1 MVIKNGDLFLS
12 TKLLHPINQEASFL
26 LRALL
31 TDDRYSLHQSQPMTI
46 FRHQI
51 IKEIQPSIKNSKR
64 SRDLSD
70 NLSINAKLFITN
82 DDLPFDFFR
91 ITVLP
96 WVFADVNDCNVI
108 RRAKQ
113 RFTNNSCNFKSSDGD
128 IRDDLNLMNAN
139 VKIKISKQ
147 LRLIL
152 EHKYLSFFSF
162 YVYTTCCLYRFVA
175 IEILKERTPCFQRKC
190 LNIEK
195 TRRSWT
201 AWKMADHKS
210 AIADKSE
217 KERWGE
223 SHASWYKSNKSF
235 LSRTRSS
242 LKKEETPMKHLL
254 YNEGNLEGVK
264 TEV

>member
-147 LRLIL
+147 LQLIL

-175 IEILKERTPCFQRKC
+175 IEILKEPTPCFQRKC

-201 AWKMADHKS
+201 VWKMADHKS

-217 KERWGE
+217 KERWGKTMHRDIKAT
-223 SHASWYKSNKSF
+223 S
-235 LSRTRSS
+235 LSCHELDLHWKKKKRQWNTCFITR
-242 LKKEETPMKHLL
+242 
-254 YNEGNLEGVK
+254 VI
-264 TEV
+264 

>member
-82 DDLPFDFFR
+82 DDLPFDFST
-91 ITVLP
+91 ITVFP
-96 WVFADVNDCNVI
+96 WVFVDVNDCNAM

-128 IRDDLNLMNAN
+128 IRDDLNVMNAN
-139 VKIKISKQ
+139 VKIKIASNYSWS
-147 LRLIL
+147 R
-152 EHKYLSFFSF
+152 EHKYLSFSHFT
-162 YVYTTCCLYRFVA
+162 YIYNVLFV
-175 IEILKERTPCFQRKC
+175 
-190 LNIEK
+190 
-195 TRRSWT
+195 
-201 AWKMADHKS
+201 
-210 AIADKSE
+210 
-217 KERWGE
+217 
-223 SHASWYKSNKSF
+223 
-235 LSRTRSS
+235 
-242 LKKEETPMKHLL
+242 
-254 YNEGNLEGVK
+254 
-264 TEV
+264 